1 MSGASDIAKLFEVA
15 GGSPAQYQEVE
26 RTEQMQGARGRW
38 SAHADAQPELDL
50 PDAEVEVE
58 AEADAAQPLI
68 EWSIA
73 AVTDEPPPV
82 LPVAQEA
89 PAIEDSAEAAADT
102 PVEAEA
108 QAEVQTAAADM
119 AATPAAEI
127 AAAPHGA
134 ALSSVF
140 ARLMA
145 RNEPRADAAPRVKS

>member
-50 PDAEVEVE
+50 PDAEVE

-89 PAIEDSAEAAADT
+89 PAIEDTAEAAAHI

-108 QAEVQTAAADM
+108 QAAAA
-119 AATPAAEI
+119 AIVATPAAEI
-127 AAAPHGA
+127 AAAPQGA

-140 ARLMA
+140 ARLME
-145 RNEPRADAAPRVKS
+145 RNEPRVDAAPRVKS